1 MKSGGLTIL
10 MIVSSYMFVGSYN
23 SGWTSYAAYGS
34 SGKLE
39 IELENTD
46 GKSVGLG
53 RRGNLIIGH
62 VTMSRSRK
70 VRLYPFIYMPF

>member
-1 MKSGGLTIL
+1 MDIL
-10 MIVSSYMFVGSYN
+10 
-23 SGWTSYAAYGS
+23 AAYGS

-39 IELENTD
+39 IELENAD

-62 VTMSRSRK
+62 VTMSWSRK
-70 VRLYPFIYMPF
+70 SKIISIYIYTSLIKEDCCLDMFGEVKRLVCEI